1 MHGDATYSLDAVV
14 MSALLYIVIA
24 LFVLARIPL
33 EQLRQRITDTHHAT
47 PVHDA
52 RSLNVADWWLLPPA
66 SAVEA
71 STMNA
76 AEPDASPQRKLL
88 LLRQLRVLGTASSGT
103 NVAVALA
110 KQCAEVDEWK
120 KANLPAKLLCQPH
133 DEHDELQ
140 HCWPSAADLAHG
152 EWALGYICLG
162 LRCGRARGGHPVKIE
177 RVGLAQTER
186 MERETGSAGEE
197 RVSSR
202 KVKSTPLLQISP
214 FVHRALLLLCTTFGG
229 SPLQLAQ
236 FYFAM
241 IESMQQSLDA
251 ESLALGRM
259 LGTYEIF
266 DVRGMRLSQVSMVT
280 MRFAKRMMIAFSKI
294 YAETT
299 VKVAIINLPWAL
311 RLPLAAVL
319 EVLPARVRARVRI
332 LGEDFGSVL
341 ASEIDAE
348 ALRML
353 RAEAWE
359 LGRHRG
365 RRDLAK
371 ARAWSGT

>member
-1 MHGDATYSLDAVV
+1 
-14 MSALLYIVIA
+14 
-24 LFVLARIPL
+24 
-33 EQLRQRITDTHHAT
+33 
-47 PVHDA
+47 
-52 RSLNVADWWLLPPA
+52 
-66 SAVEA
+66 
-71 STMNA
+71 
-76 AEPDASPQRKLL
+76 
-88 LLRQLRVLGTASSGT
+88 
-103 NVAVALA
+103 
-110 KQCAEVDEWK
+110 
-120 KANLPAKLLCQPH
+120 
-133 DEHDELQ
+133 
-140 HCWPSAADLAHG
+140 
-152 EWALGYICLG
+152 
-162 LRCGRARGGHPVKIE
+162 
-177 RVGLAQTER
+177 
-186 MERETGSAGEE
+186 
-197 RVSSR
+197 
-202 KVKSTPLLQISP
+202 
-214 FVHRALLLLCTTFGG
+214 
-229 SPLQLAQ
+229 
-236 FYFAM
+236 M